1 MDVIVVSSNSIE
13 RVKGFQQRVLDRE
26 WNLHLSHKDGP
37 FPHIEQSPAGVVVFA
52 EKDQKIAEWVANL
65 EKHTRYLSI
74 PLIAVANGSDRQA
87 HDQLLAAGACA
98 VFDSDVKDEVLLS
111 ELQSRCDVQPVYA
124 EIRKNLL
131 EPFIEGTTITLQ
143 EMAGV
148 KVFVNSV
155 YQKSNYKLFGD
166 ISAIIGLVAPG
177 EGSMVLSF
185 PEATANAI
193 VRRVLAGIADHPDAD
208 MIRDCVGEVINVV
221 AGQAK
226 GILSNTKYHFSFS
239 TPTVIS
245 GANHEIRHKPNM
257 ACMVIAF
264 GSDVGAF
271 ALQLCLHL

>member
-1 MDVIVVSSNSIE
+1 MDVIVIGSSSID
-13 RVKGFQQRVLDRE
+13 RMKVFQQHVLDRE
-26 WNLHLSHKDGP
+26 WNLHLSHVDGP
-37 FPHIEQSPAGVVVFA
+37 FPRVEQAPAGVVVFA
-52 EKDQKIAEWVANL
+52 EKGQEIADRIANL

-74 PLIAVANGSDRQA
+74 PLIAVANGSDHQA
-87 HDQLLAAGACA
+87 HNRLLAAGASA
-98 VFDSDVKDEVLLS
+98 VFESDVKDEILLS

-131 EPFIEGTTITLQ
+131 EPFIEGTTITMQ
-143 EMAGV
+143 EMAGI
-148 KVFVNSV
+148 KVSVNSV

-177 EGSMVLSF
+177 EGSLVLSF
-185 PEATANAI
+185 PEATANAV
-193 VRRVLAGIADHPDAD
+193 VRRVLAGIADHPDSD
-208 MIRDCVGEVINVV
+208 MIRDCVGEIINVV

-226 GILSNTKYHFSFS
+226 GILASTKYHFSFS

-264 GSDVGAF
+264 GSEVGVF

>member
-1 MDVIVVSSNSIE
+1 MDVIVVSSNSID

-26 WNLHLSHKDGP
+26 WNLHLSHLDGP
-37 FPHIEQSPAGVVVFA
+37 FPRIEQAPAAVVVFA
-52 EKDQKIAEWVANL
+52 DRDQKIADWVAGL

-74 PLIAVANGSDRQA
+74 PLIAVANGPDHLA

-98 VFDSDVKDEVLLS
+98 VFDHEVEDEILLS

-131 EPFIEGTTITLQ
+131 EPFIESTSITLQ

-148 KVFVNSV
+148 KVSVNSV

-166 ISAIIGLVAPG
+166 ISAIIGFVAPG
-177 EGSMVLSF
+177 EGALVLSF
-185 PEATANAI
+185 PEATANA
-193 VRRVLAGIADHPDAD
+193 VVQRVLAGIADHPDND
-208 MIRDCVGEVINVV
+208 MIRDCVGEIINVV

-226 GILSNTKYHFSFS
+226 GILAPTKYHFSFS
-239 TPTVIS
+239 TPTIIS
-245 GANHEIRHKPNM
+245 GTNHEIRHKPNM

-264 GSDVGAF
+264 GSEVGPF